1 MPRLITDRTAL
12 TMCHP
17 SFRAQVTIDAH
28 KIVQSARRLLAHS
41 AILAFMM
48 EAGLNRQRLEFAAA
62 DLTKCCERVVAEIK
76 ATSTTQRVCAACIAS
91 SLCSIP
97 PSLCSIPMRITPQ
110 SMFIED
116 VGCPFVVESSL
127 VFVVLV
133 AP

>member
-1 MPRLITDRTAL
+1 MREPTYLACRPGLGTGILGALLGASSRSLMPRLITDRTAL

-76 ATSTTQRVCAACIAS
+76 ATSTTQRVCAACVAS
-91 SLCSIP
+91 FLS
-97 PSLCSIPMRITPQ
+97 SIPMRITP
-110 SMFIED
+110 
-116 VGCPFVVESSL
+116 
-127 VFVVLV
+127 
-133 AP
+133 